1 MKLKT
6 STSFRA
12 LSLNISIQMNSMNL
26 EINAPTHTTILNWVH
41 KVGYHQLMKPKEK
54 ADDWIMIIDESI
66 QVGREKIL
74 MIFGIREK
82 NIDFSRPLRFQDLVP
97 IRELVN
103 TSWTGEKI
111 ESILSEIKE
120 ELGTIKYVVS
130 DSGSNIVKSL
140 SLSKIPHVYDL
151 THKIA
156 SIIRKLYKKNAV
168 YISLTKKM
176 AEMRLKYLQTELSF
190 LIPPK
195 QRSQSKYLNINDISR
210 WCLKTLLYYKKNK
223 DKEVKK
229 CEQLSWI
236 LEYKDFI
243 LSLSELNELICK
255 IEKILKTNGFSEKS
269 WKECQILLQSIKG
282 EAGENFKE
290 QLNLY
295 MDELA
300 EKSENSDKLL
310 ITSDIIESS
319 FGKYKNYVSQNPMAG
334 ITNLILSISAFT
346 SSLGEE
352 EIKTALENTVINDVK
367 EWTKKTIGKSLFQK
381 RREAYCFS

>member
-82 NIDFSRPLRFQDLVP
+82 NIDFTRPLRFQDLVP

-103 TSWTGEKI
+103 SSWTGEKI

-120 ELGTIKYVVS
+120 ELGIIKYVVS
-130 DSGSNIVKSL
+130 DSGSSIVKSL
-140 SLSKIPHVYDL
+140 SLSNITHIYDL

-156 SIIRKLYKKNAV
+156 SILRKLYKKNEV

-176 AEMRLKYLQTELSF
+176 AEMRLKYLQTELAF

-195 QRSQSKYLNINDISR
+195 QRSQSKYLNVNDISR
-210 WCLKTLLYYKKNK
+210 WCQKTLLYYEKNW
-223 DKEVKK
+223 DKEVEK
-229 CEQLSWI
+229 CEKLSWI
-236 LEYKDFI
+236 LDYKDFI
-243 LSLSELNELICK
+243 IELSGLNELICK
-255 IEKILKTNGFSEKS
+255 IEKLLKTNGFSNETWQK
-269 WKECQILLQSIKG
+269 CQLLLQSVKG
-282 EAGENFKE
+282 EAVERFKE

-295 MDELA
+295 MDELS
-300 EKSENSDKLL
+300 EKSGNSDKLL

-367 EWTKKTIGKSLFQK
+367 EWTRKTIGKSLFQK

>member
-156 SIIRKLYKKNAV
+156 SIIRKLYKKKGA
-168 YISLTKKM
+168 ISILRTFFHFPINRP
-176 AEMRLKYLQTELSF
+176 EGFPSF
-190 LIPPK
+190 
-195 QRSQSKYLNINDISR
+195 RFHN
-210 WCLKTLLYYKKNK
+210 
-223 DKEVKK
+223 
-229 CEQLSWI
+229 
-236 LEYKDFI
+236 
-243 LSLSELNELICK
+243 
-255 IEKILKTNGFSEKS
+255 
-269 WKECQILLQSIKG
+269 
-282 EAGENFKE
+282 
-290 QLNLY
+290 
-295 MDELA
+295 
-300 EKSENSDKLL
+300 
-310 ITSDIIESS
+310 
-319 FGKYKNYVSQNPMAG
+319 
-334 ITNLILSISAFT
+334 
-346 SSLGEE
+346 
-352 EIKTALENTVINDVK
+352 
-367 EWTKKTIGKSLFQK
+367 
-381 RREAYCFS
+381 